1 MVSWQLM
8 PQMWRCLPLKA
19 RPEAAMAMV
28 QITLLGCGKMGSA
41 MLKGWLADPGLNA
54 QFTIIEPYAE
64 HLGWAGAHQQVA
76 IYSDCD
82 AAIAAGAPVS
92 AVIVLAVKPQ
102 MMDEAIAAF
111 GPLRDDKTAFL
122 TIAAGIST
130 TWLKARIGAHTPLLR
145 AMPNTPAAIGKG
157 VTALY
162 CDSASADLAALAT
175 QLLRT
180 IGAVVPI
187 DDEALMDAVTAVSGS
202 GPAYVF
208 LMAEAMTA
216 AGVTAGLPAALAKQ
230 LAEATV
236 TGAGALIE
244 AADEPPST
252 LRENVTSKG
261 GTTAA
266 ALAVLMADDGLP
278 ALMERAVQ
286 AAKKRSV
293 ELGA

>member
-1 MVSWQLM
+1 
-8 PQMWRCLPLKA
+8 
-19 RPEAAMAMV
+19 MAKV

-41 MLKGWLADPGLNA
+41 MLKGWLADRDLDA
-54 QFTIIEPYAE
+54 QFTIIEPYAD
-64 HLGWAGAHQQVA
+64 HLGWARAHKQVA
-76 IYSDCD
+76 IYKDCN
-82 AAIAAGAPVS
+82 AAITAGAPVS

-102 MMDEAIAAF
+102 MMDEAIAAL
-111 GPLRDDKTAFL
+111 GPIRDDDTAFL

-130 TWLKARIGAHTPLLR
+130 SWLKTRLGAHAPVLR

-162 CDSASADLAALAT
+162 CDAAAADLAALAT

-180 IGAVVPI
+180 IGIVVPI

-208 LMAEAMTA
+208 LMAEAMTE
-216 AGVTAGLPAALAKQ
+216 AGVSAGLPAALAKQ
-230 LAEATV
+230 LAEATI

-244 AADEPPST
+244 AADEPPSI

-266 ALAVLMADDGLP
+266 ALAVLMADDGLSS
-278 ALMERAVQ
+278 LMERAVQ

>member
-1 MVSWQLM
+1 
-8 PQMWRCLPLKA
+8 
-19 RPEAAMAMV
+19 MAKL
-28 QITLLGCGKMGSA
+28 QIMLLGCGKMGSA
-41 MLKGWLADPGLNA
+41 MLKGWLADPGLSA

-64 HLGWAGAHQQVA
+64 DLGWVGAHQQA
-76 IYSDCD
+76 EIFDDCD

-92 AVIVLAVKPQ
+92 AIIVLAVKPQ
-102 MMDEAIAAF
+102 MMNEAIAAF

-130 TWLKARIGAHTPLLR
+130 SWLKARLGAHTPVLR

-162 CDSASADLAALAT
+162 CDSAVAGLEALAT

-216 AGVTAGLPAALAKQ
+216 AGVSAGLPETLAKQ
-230 LAEATV
+230 LAEATI
-236 TGAGALIE
+236 TGSGALIE
-244 AADEPPST
+244 AADDAPAI

-286 AAKKRSV
+286 AAKIRSI

>member
-1 MVSWQLM
+1 
-8 PQMWRCLPLKA
+8 
-19 RPEAAMAMV
+19 MAMV
-28 QITLLGCGKMGSA
+28 QIMLLGCGKMGSA
-41 MLKGWLADPGLNA
+41 MLKGWLADAGLNA

-64 HLGWAGAHQQVA
+64 HLGWAGAHQKVA
-76 IYSDCD
+76 IYSDFD
-82 AAIAAGAPVS
+82 AAIAAGTPVS

-102 MMDEAIAAF
+102 MMDEAIAEF

-122 TIAAGIST
+122 TIAAGIT
-130 TWLKARIGAHTPLLR
+130 TSWLKARLGAHTPVLR

-162 CDSASADLAALAT
+162 YDSAVADLASLAT
-175 QLLRT
+175 QLLSA

-216 AGVTAGLPAALAKQ
+216 AGVTAGLPAALATQ

-236 TGAGALIE
+236 TGAGVLIE
-244 AADEPPST
+244 AVDEPPSA

-278 ALMERAVQ
+278 SLMQRAVQ

-293 ELGA
+293 ELGV